1 MRRRGCG
8 EQASVAAGA
17 AGGIGAHHAA
27 FPDGKGQQV
36 ALGSPASW
44 GRCGAVAFTV
54 GQPAR
59 DQAAN
64 V

>member
-8 EQASVAAGA
+8 GRASAAAGEVDD
-17 AGGIGAHHAA
+17 IGAHHAA
-27 FPDGKGQQV
+27 FPDGKGRQV
-36 ALGSPASW
+36 ALDSPASW